1 MIGVCFT
8 LIASAAIAPAP
19 NVTYVGTWKTNLNYP
34 ARLASA
40 PGGGIYVTDPPANQ
54 VIHYDSLGVWQH
66 TYPIPEGPVGI
77 AVHDD
82 DGRVFVSRNDGK
94 IGVYPAGFA
103 GAPSF
108 VNPAPRVLKGPNDLA
123 FHPGANELYAV
134 DAGGHQVL
142 VFTESSPNIWT
153 LVRAWGM
160 EGSASA
166 YFESPQAIALD
177 TTLNLVFVT
186 DVDNF
191 RVQVFNTLGISQG
204 QFGYRIIYTP
214 STETAWFARSEGL
227 AVDVHS
233 NIFITDALMGT
244 VRVFAFNGS
253 AWNELDPDNEP
264 VIGYG
269 TTPGKLRVPCDV
281 MISGS
286 TLYVADTN
294 NAAVEVYNVT
304 YPAAS
309 AAAAAGPTRE
319 LETIGRTAK
328 EGRVRIADRS
338 DGSYPVRAGVPRMP
352 DNPAEI
358 VAVINAGG
366 FREDLDLNRD
376 RVIDADDLELAMARF
391 GAGTVEDFLNDVP
404 QVASHDPIV
413 PPHILDIANRCGRC
427 HSMDGAPGGMLTAL
441 GQENLCQSCHSAGKI
456 AGSASIGAGSLENSH
471 PWNEAADEGVSDG
484 PKSNAACTGA
494 AVPWPCCT
502 RAGTG
507 TCDSELLLHLDNGKI
522 RCGTC
527 HDPHENRP
535 IGTCVTGVCEGGPF
549 DGSVCKN
556 NSECAAQVKFMR
568 EEIYHGEDHLASQ
581 GGTPAV
587 YALKRMTVMEPTLCG
602 ECHTDIVA
610 QWGIVGHAE
619 READPWIHYDWSMG
633 NNWLCTGPGTPYAYC
648 TGDGAGTTS
657 SPATALCT
665 GPGTPLT
672 CCTGAGTGTC
682 TISNTSCTGPGT
694 PRPCCTGAGTGNC
707 IANTS
712 CTGVGTPS
720 PCCTGVGTGT
730 CSNSLPAAMCIGAG
744 VPEPCCSG
752 PGAGSCSSREACRQ
766 CHSGN
771 GYIDYSKD
779 YPDGTVLTSTH
790 RGSLRVIDCLVC
802 HSTHGKS
809 QDGKLL
815 RIYDTVRLP
824 TGQVFTGVGAGAT
837 CMACHNGRSVPA
849 TNPSS
854 VSTPHYLNG
863 GAMLEGINAV
873 TAFPGFGPNALCTG
887 AGAPWT
893 CCTGAG
899 AGTCTAVQYTL
910 TNSNHTT
917 NAGLNCTT
925 CHMGPGPT
933 SGPEVGK
940 VGGHTFR
947 LKDHDT
953 GYENVATTCNA
964 VGCHSELTTIN
975 RTANGDYDGDGTTEG
990 VQDETRGLLSLL
1002 KDALYT
1008 AGASRLLLN
1017 ATTGL
1022 PTTESDPEAE
1032 PTNPYWTLSRCSGGS
1047 RDGLA
1052 CSGTAGTAGTPPFD
1066 CPALLGGPA
1075 AGVCT
1080 VTVIGGASRTA
1091 TVVNAIWNWEFV
1103 DNSGDLGV
1111 KNTGYAIGLLQ
1122 IAYKGVTGSA
1132 LPRLELCTAPATP
1145 WACCS
1150 GAGTG
1155 TCSPITAYR
1164 YSPVP

>member
-1 MIGVCFT
+1 MTMIGVCSI

-19 NVTYVGTWKTNLNYP
+19 TATYVGAWKTNLNYP
-34 ARLASA
+34 ARIASA
-40 PGGGIYVTDPPANQ
+40 PGGGIYVTDPPSNQ

-77 AVHDD
+77 AVHG

-94 IGVYPAGFA
+94 IGVYPAGFV
-103 GAPSF
+103 GSPSF
-108 VNPAPRVLKGPNDLA
+108 VNPAPFVLRGPNDLA
-123 FHPGANELYAV
+123 FHPGASELYAV
-134 DAGGHQVL
+134 DAGGHLVL
-142 VFTESSPNIWT
+142 VFREIGGTWT
-153 LVRAWGM
+153 LNRAWGL
-160 EGSASA
+160 EGSEASE
-166 YFESPQAIALD
+166 FESPQAIALD

-227 AVDVHS
+227 AVDAHS

-253 AWNELDPDNEP
+253 AWNEMDPDNDP

-281 MISGS
+281 MITGS
-286 TLYVADTN
+286 KLYVADTN
-294 NAAVEVYNVT
+294 NAAVEVYDVT

-309 AAAAAGPTRE
+309 AAAAAGPPRE
-319 LETIGRTAK
+319 TAGRTAK

-376 RVIDADDLELAMARF
+376 RVINVDDLEIAVTRF
-391 GAGTVEDFLNDVP
+391 GAGTVDDFLNDTQAAS

-456 AGSASIGAGSLENSH
+456 AGSAPIGAGSLEKSH
-471 PWNEAADEGVSDG
+471 PWGVPTDDMNLDPQS
-484 PKSNAACTGA
+484 PLA
-494 AVPWPCCT
+494 
-502 RAGTG
+502 
-507 TCDSELLLHLDNGKI
+507 LHLDNGNV

-535 IGTCVTGVCEGGPF
+535 VGTCVTGVCEGGPF

-556 NSECAAQVKFMR
+556 NSECAAQVKFLR
-568 EEIYHGEDHLASQ
+568 EEIYHGEDHFPSQ
-581 GGTPAV
+581 GGTPEVHAR
-587 YALKRMTVMEPTLCG
+587 KRMTALDPAPLCG
-602 ECHTDIVA
+602 QCHADIVA
-610 QWGIVGHAE
+610 QWSIVGHAE
-619 READPWIHYDWSMG
+619 RDADPWSHYDWSMG

-648 TGDGAGTTS
+648 TGDGAGTAT
-657 SPATALCT
+657 SPALALCT
-665 GPGTPLT
+665 GPATPLA

-682 TISNTSCTGPGT
+682 TISNASCTGAQT
-694 PRPCCTGAGTGNC
+694 PWQCCLGSATGNC
-707 IANTS
+707 IANS
-712 CTGVGTPS
+712 ACTGFQTPS

-730 CSNSLPAAMCIGAG
+730 CSNGLPAAMCTGAG
-744 VPEPCCSG
+744 APEPCCSAA
-752 PGAGSCSSREACRQ
+752 GAGSCSDRADCRQ

-779 YPDGTVLTSTH
+779 FPDGAVKTSTH

-802 HSTHGKS
+802 HATHGTS

-815 RIYDTVRLP
+815 RIYNTVRLP
-824 TGQVFTGVGAGAT
+824 TGQVFTGVGGGAT
-837 CMACHNGRSVPA
+837 CMACHNGRTVPP

-873 TAFPGFGPNALCTG
+873 TTFPNGPGAITYALS
-887 AGAPWT
+887 
-893 CCTGAG
+893 
-899 AGTCTAVQYTL
+899 
-910 TNSNHTT
+910 NSNHTT
-917 NAGLNCTT
+917 NGGLNCTT
-925 CHMGPGPT
+925 CHMAPGPT

-940 VGGHTFR
+940 VGDHTYR

-953 GYENVATTCNA
+953 GYENVAACNTA
-964 VGCHSELTTIN
+964 ACHGGVPLTTIN
-975 RTANGDYDGDGTTEG
+975 RTANGDYDGNGSIQGIQTEA
-990 VQDETRGLLSLL
+990 RGLLILL
-1002 KDALYT
+1002 KDALNA
-1008 AGASRLLLN
+1008 AGALRLLLDPV
-1017 ATTGL
+1017 TGL
-1022 PTTESDPEAE
+1022 ATADPNGGLSPDGVPTY
-1032 PTNPYWTLSRCSGGS
+1032 PYWTLRQCSGGT
-1047 RDGLA
+1047 RNGLA
-1052 CSGTAGTAGTPPFD
+1052 CNGAAPTFPFD
-1066 CPALLGGPA
+1066 CPGGTCPQIPPT
-1075 AGVCT
+1075 GN
-1080 VTVIGGASRTA
+1080 RTS
-1091 TVVNAIWNWEFV
+1091 TLINAIWNWEFV
-1103 DNSGDLGV
+1103 ENSHDLGV

-1122 IAYKGVTGSA
+1122 IAYKGVTGTP
-1132 LPRLELCTAPATP
+1132 LPRLDLCTAPATP
-1145 WACCS
+1145 WACCT

-1155 TCSPITAYR
+1155 SCSAITAYR
-1164 YSPVP
+1164 YTPVP